1 MWLKDDLEQLKQNWK
16 QSPWWVR
23 LWMAVSLFLA
33 VSSFASLAETF
44 ANWKGFF
51 LDAIEFYRS
60 WISGPLRD
68 FAAAHGLRYTS
79 QRADFLVLSAII
91 FSINIRAFALD
102 LDWSKR
108 GDKLFFWSMASIL
121 VGVFCWGGYISANT
135 SHPVSAR
142 VIVMFI
148 LGSFVLPVLL
158 ARQVKFARLI
168 LIQAAVLFVAVGILG
183 AISSGLSASP

>member
-23 LWMAVSLFLA
+23 LWMVVSLFLA

-68 FAAAHGLRYTS
+68 FAAALGFRYTS
-79 QRADFLVLSAII
+79 QRADFTVLYAIMIVATLRGFSIDMNLRDKHHRWLFLALALMPIGALLVLAHY
-91 FSINIRAFALD
+91 NA
-102 LDWSKR
+102 
-108 GDKLFFWSMASIL
+108 G
-121 VGVFCWGGYISANT
+121 NT
-135 SHPVSAR
+135 SELRIFELFLCVLAPLSLIVFLAR
-142 VIVMFI
+142 TALWARFI
-148 LGSFVLPVLL
+148 LFQLV
-158 ARQVKFARLI
+158 
-168 LIQAAVLFVAVGILG
+168 AVAVAVGVLG
-183 AISSGLSASP
+183 SISSGLSA